1 MSEKDRHAVIETKL
15 SRHET
20 YEVGFKRMSVG
31 NILLSLALISVTVMA
46 IAGWS
51 RKIETRYFALAENGT
66 IMPIIPISEPHYNNG
81 QVTNFAVEAITKALT
96 MNFATWKQDMM
107 EASDYFEQP
116 LGFENFVEAMTSSGM
131 LDLIRNRRVIS
142 TVVANGATIVNS
154 GQDRGVYTWIV
165 QVPITIT
172 YQTTSEI
179 TTENRVAE
187 VRVKRLSTWQTPR
200 GMGISAWHVN

>member
-1 MSEKDRHAVIETKL
+1 MSEKDRHGVVEAAL
-15 SRHET
+15 ARRET
-20 YEVGFKRMSVG
+20 YELGFKRQSVA
-31 NILLSLALISVTVMA
+31 NLMLTTALVVMTGLTW
-46 IAGWS
+46 AGWS
-51 RKIETRYFALAENGT
+51 RQIETRYFALAENGT
-66 IMPIIPISEPHYNNG
+66 IMPIIPISEPHYSNG

-116 LGFENFVEAMTSSGM
+116 QGFENFVEVMTSSGM

-142 TVVANGATIVNS
+142 TVVANGGMIVQAGLDN
-154 GQDRGVYTWIV
+154 GVYTWVV

-172 YQTTSEI
+172 YQSNTQTSS
-179 TTENRVAE
+179 ENRVAE
-187 VRVKRLSTWQTPR
+187 VRIKRLSTWQTPR

>member
-20 YEVGFKRMSVG
+20 YELGFKRMSAG
-31 NILLSLALISVTVMA
+31 NVLLSLALIVVTGMA
-46 IAGWS
+46 WAGWS
-51 RKIETRYFALAENGT
+51 RKMETRYFALAENGT

-116 LGFENFVEAMTSSGM
+116 HGFENFVEAMTSSGM

-154 GQDRGVYTWIV
+154 GQDNGVYTWIV

>member
-51 RKIETRYFALAENGT
+51 RKVETRYFALAENGT